1 MAQKENKSGTLFIV
15 SAPSGAGKT
24 TLVHALVESMPN
36 LFVSISHTTREKRPY
51 EKDGVDYHFVE
62 QATFDTM
69 VSENEFLEHARV
81 FDHSYGSSRRAVEEQ
96 LSLGRNIILE
106 IEWQGA
112 RQVRELVSKVVSI
125 FIFPPS
131 YQALESRL
139 GDRGDGDSTI
149 ERRMRDARSEISHY
163 GEYDYLVINDDF
175 GTALSELKTIIT
187 ASQHNYVQH
196 REYFDRFVT
205 EMLVD
210 QS

>member
-1 MAQKENKSGTLFIV
+1 MAKLTNKSGTLFIV

-36 LFVSISHTTREKRPY
+36 LYVSISHTTREKRPY
-51 EKDGVDYHFVE
+51 EKDGVDYHFVDKN
-62 QATFDTM
+62 TFDSM
-69 VSENEFLEHARV
+69 VEDNEFLEHARV
-81 FDHSYGSSRRAVEEQ
+81 FDHHYGSSRKAVEEQ
-96 LSLGRNIILE
+96 LAAGRNIILE

-112 RQVRELVSKVVSI
+112 RQVRELVSNVISI

-149 ERRMRDARSEISHY
+149 ERRMRDAKSEISHY

-175 GTALSELKTIIT
+175 RTALGELETIIS
-187 ASQHNYVQH
+187 AIQHNYVQH
-196 REYFDRFVT
+196 RAFFDQFVT